1 MSCDIPGWS
10 HQELQLT
17 WRRGVFWESQEDEE
31 KQAVS
36 GAVSWGCVVAQD
48 EGRLEEG

>member
-1 MSCDIPGWS
+1 MESPGTPVDLVERS
-10 HQELQLT
+10 LL
-17 WRRGVFWESQEDEE
+17 GESEDEE